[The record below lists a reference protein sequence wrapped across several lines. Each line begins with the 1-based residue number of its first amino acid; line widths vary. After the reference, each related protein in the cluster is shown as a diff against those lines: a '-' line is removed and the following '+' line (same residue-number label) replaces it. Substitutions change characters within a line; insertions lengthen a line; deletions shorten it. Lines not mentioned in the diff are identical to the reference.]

1 MKKLLIVLLA
11 LCLLLAACTPNPEDE
26 VGSTDPAPTSES
38 GTAAGTTEAPTSS
51 DTGAQLPVTETPT
64 EAPTE
69 EPAGESDG
77 AIHLPKVEF

>member
-26 VGSTDPAPTSES
+26 VGSTDPAPTSDS
-38 GTAAGTTEAPTSS
+38 GATAGTTEAPTS
-51 DTGAQLPVTETPT
+51 DTGAQPPVT

>member
-38 GTAAGTTEAPTSS
+38 GTAAGTTEAPTS
-51 DTGAQLPVTETPT
+51 DTGAQPPVTET
-64 EAPTE
+64 PTE